1 MSQYFPERKE
11 ITFIKYFYKS
21 NSFKKFG
28 KLSKTRNLTPSKR
41 EEKKREKN
49 P

>member
-11 ITFIKYFYKS
+11 ITYIQYIYKS

-28 KLSKTRNLTPSKR
+28 KLRRNLTPSMR
-41 EEKKREKN
+41 EKKKCEKK